1 MPSEDKGVKQQE
13 TTATR
18 KSLFMGEREVKYIND
33 VNTELLELVALQKI
47 VYFAIE
53 NSLTPTHRLYGE
65 SSEKRFRAPVEVF
78 CRVQFNEPMVV
89 SNQFTTETQ
98 YSLDVFMQKR
108 RVIEL
113 NLVPRIGD
121 FLQFDKKYF
130 EITTVTEP
138 QLIAGLP
145 DFKMGYNL
153 ACKIAREQV
162 FSPNKDG
169 SYSLNNGDHKI

>member
-1 MPSEDKGVKQQE
+1 
-13 TTATR
+13 
-18 KSLFMGEREVKYIND
+18 MGEREVKYIND